1 MRTSTEIYKKQCAAG
16 NFFRMQA
23 GFSHY
28 FAKTPAGGGVGAD
41 RREAAETEHHPARAA
56 RICLRELEADSAAP
70 LASSP
75 TGGADLSAMPGLY
88 RAPACPCAANSAER
102 QKKDAARHPFFHIY
116 SSQKYLLSPLF
127 SAVSS
132 LCSLLFTLT
141 IPRSSSSSSSEI
153 SSSAEG

>member
-28 FAKTPAGGGVGAD
+28 FAKTPAGAGVGAD

-56 RICLRELEADSAAP
+56 RICLRELEAGSAAP

-75 TGGADLSAMPGLY
+75 TGGAGLSAMPGLY

-102 QKKDAARHPFFHIY
+102 QKKDAARHPFFIY

>member
-56 RICLRELEADSAAP
+56 RICLRELEAGSAAP

-75 TGGADLSAMPGLY
+75 TGGAGLSAMPGLY

-102 QKKDAARHPFFHIY
+102 QKNVAGRHPFFIY
-116 SSQKYLLSPLF
+116 IRL
-127 SAVSS
+127 
-132 LCSLLFTLT
+132 
-141 IPRSSSSSSSEI
+141 RNI
-153 SSSAEG
+153 S

>member
-56 RICLRELEADSAAP
+56 RICLRELEAGSAAP

-75 TGGADLSAMPGLY
+75 TGGAGLSAMPGLY

-102 QKKDAARHPFFHIY
+102 QKQDAARPPFFIY

>member
-16 NFFRMQA
+16 KFFRMQA

-56 RICLRELEADSAAP
+56 RICLRELEAGSAAP

-75 TGGADLSAMPGLY
+75 TGGAGLSAMPGLY

-102 QKKDAARHPFFHIY
+102 QKKDAARHPFFIY